1 MGPSIQAPRGAS
13 RSFPPLVPFRSI
25 PAPQHI
31 ITLSHFF
38 FFFLNMDIQPWPTD
52 FMKPAFF
59 TPSLPGYTF
68 YRACFINSFLL
79 SILEQ
84 SWRDGMQDEN
94 SLIGTFFYC
103 PLMELQA
110 NYIFHRGTDVL
121 SGLRYHQSELL
132 AFETQPGCWAAIAIL

>member
-38 FFFLNMDIQPWPTD
+38 YFWIWIFSPDPQISWNELFSPHHFLDS
-52 FMKPAFF
+52 
-59 TPSLPGYTF
+59 PSTELVLW
-68 YRACFINSFLL
+68 IFLL

>member
-1 MGPSIQAPRGAS
+1 
-13 RSFPPLVPFRSI
+13 
-25 PAPQHI
+25 
-31 ITLSHFF
+31 
-38 FFFLNMDIQPWPTD
+38 
-52 FMKPAFF
+52 
-59 TPSLPGYTF
+59 
-68 YRACFINSFLL
+68 
-79 SILEQ
+79 
-84 SWRDGMQDEN
+84 MQDEN